1 MAGPSLYG
9 PKQPITSGWSAASLV
24 PKATV
29 TATLPT
35 PAVAAPQPAPA
46 SDLSKYNLTPKELG
60 VTPNLRVATPQ
71 QTPLEQL
78 LAQMFPDAAANYDP
92 TALDPYAD
100 PRAQSNTPSLF
111 STILGN
117 LGTQPSSSGSN
128 PQVQTN
134 PASQVAAP
142 SIPGAPPFLA
152 GATANLQNGWTA
164 APQAP
169 VAGTNPLVALGGL
182 ASLAAEQRA
191 QQAEQMKAQKQ
202 AETDYFQQQQQ
213 KQQAQKMVAQRQ
225 RQRFGSVNA
234 TTSGWASNPVLY

>member
-1 MAGPSLYG
+1 MAGPSFYG

-35 PAVAAPQPAPA
+35 PVVAAQQSAPA
-46 SDLSKYNLTPKELG
+46 SNLSKYNLTPKELG
-60 VTPNLRVATPQ
+60 VQPNLRVATPQ
-71 QTPLEQL
+71 TTPLEQL

-100 PRAQSNTPSLF
+100 PRAQSAAPSLF

-117 LGTQPSSSGSN
+117 LGTSPGTTGAAPQP
-128 PQVQTN
+128 
-134 PASQVAAP
+134 VAVPNNFTAP
-142 SIPGAPPFLA
+142 SIPGAPSFLA

-164 APQAP
+164 PQVP

-202 AETDYFQQQQQ
+202 AEADYFQQQQQ